1 MGDWKRTY
9 RAVWLANLITSV
21 GMMSFLPFFPSL
33 LEEMG
38 VDSPVAVRVWAGA
51 IFGAAPLSA
60 TLMSPIWGA
69 LGDRL
74 GRKLM
79 ICRAMIA
86 IAVFVGGM
94 YFAQTP
100 LQLLALRIG
109 QGLFSGFIPPS
120 ITLVSVAAPPST
132 RLARSRRG
140 WAGPTS

>member
-1 MGDWKRTY
+1 MGNWKRTY

-38 VDSPVAVRVWAGA
+38 VSGDTAVRAWAGA

-79 ICRAMIA
+79 VCRAMFA
-86 IAVFVGGM
+86 IALFVGGM
-94 YFAQTP
+94 YFASTP
-100 LQLLALRIG
+100 LQLLLMRIG
-109 QGLFSGFIPPS
+109 QGLFSGFIPPMKIQALFS
-120 ITLVSVAAPPST
+120 IPCIFINEVYLSGYVII
-132 RLARSRRG
+132 
-140 WAGPTS
+140 